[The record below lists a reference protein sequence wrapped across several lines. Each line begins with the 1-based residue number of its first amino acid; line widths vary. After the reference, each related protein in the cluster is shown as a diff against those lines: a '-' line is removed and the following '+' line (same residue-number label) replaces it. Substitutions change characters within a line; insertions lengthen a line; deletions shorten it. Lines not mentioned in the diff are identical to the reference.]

1 MKRTWIA
8 GTLMLLIALV
18 LAGCEGQTAAPT
30 TSQPP
35 KPTAAP
41 TPTEQM
47 AQPTVKAEPTAGPAP
62 TAAPE
67 PTAVGGDL
75 TLDSRDAGL
84 DQLKSYRVVWKA
96 DWETTK
102 DGKTEQANW
111 DWLLESTADPVGS
124 LTVWKG
130 ADASGSAPGS
140 WEHWE
145 DGSNAGYVSIDAD
158 GKKTCASL
166 WNARYFSPAKRN
178 VSSIPGLFFLPRMLG
193 SLSGAKYAGTETVNG
208 IRSNRYTYDE
218 KAANRADLGKVAG
231 EIWVAA
237 DGGYVVRDTVS
248 WEGGA
253 IPFGAETPTG
263 ESGHGSW
270 TWELT
275 DLNGAITIPP
285 LAGCDSATDGLPI
298 ISGAYQKTVTGDVM
312 VYQAFHGEKVVPFYQ
327 KEMVAGGWKQSG
339 EPTSKEAVSTAAFTR
354 DGQKASVTV
363 TSKGQ
368 ISDVKI
374 EVTKEQ

>member
-1 MKRTWIA
+1 MKRTWIPA
-8 GTLMLLIALV
+8 TLMLLIVLV
-18 LAGCEGQTAAPT
+18 LAACGSQTAAPA
-30 TSQPP
+30 TSEPA
-35 KPTAAP
+35 KPAAAP
-41 TPTEQM
+41 TATEQ
-47 AQPTVKAEPTAGPAP
+47 VAEPTAKIEP

-67 PTAVGGDL
+67 PTAAAEPTAVGGDL
-75 TLDSRDAGL
+75 NLDSRDAGL
-84 DQLKSYRVVWKA
+84 ENLKSYRVAWKA

-111 DWLLESTADPVGS
+111 DWLLEATTDPVGS

-208 IRSNRYTYDE
+208 IQSNHYTYDE
-218 KAANRADLGKVAG
+218 KAANRTDLGKVSG
-231 EIWVAA
+231 DIWVAA
-237 DGGYVVRDTVS
+237 DGGYVVKDTVS

-253 IPFGAETPTG
+253 GPFEGSTAAG

-275 DLNGAITIPP
+275 EPNGAITIPP
-285 LAGCDSATDGLPI
+285 LAGCDSATNGLPVI
-298 ISGAYQKTVTGDVM
+298 EGAYQKIVTGDVM
-312 VYQAFHGEKVVPFYQ
+312 AYQAYHGETAVPFYQ
-327 KEMVAGGWKQSG
+327 QQMPAAGWKQSG
-339 EPTSKEAVSTAAFTR
+339 EPTSKDGVATVEFTK
-354 DGQKASVTV
+354 DGRKATVTV
-363 TSKGQ
+363 TTKGQ
-368 ISDVKI
+368 ISDVMI
-374 EVTKEQ
+374 AVTKVQ

>member
-1 MKRTWIA
+1 MKRTWIPA
-8 GTLMLLIALV
+8 TLMLLIMLV
-18 LAGCEGQTAAPT
+18 LAACVSNSAAPA
-30 TSQPP
+30 TSEPA

-41 TPTEQM
+41 TATEQR
-47 AQPTVKAEPTAGPAP
+47 AEPTATAEPTAGPPP
-62 TAAPE
+62 TAAPA

-75 TLDSRDAGL
+75 TLDSRDVGL
-84 DQLKSYRVVWKA
+84 DQLKSYRVTWKA
-96 DWETTK
+96 NGEITK
-102 DGKTEQANW
+102 DGKTEQAVW

-124 LTVWKG
+124 LTFWKG

-158 GKKTCASL
+158 GKKTCSSL

-237 DGGYVVRDTVS
+237 DAGYVVKDMVR

-253 IPFGAETPTG
+253 GPFEASTAAG
-263 ESGHGSW
+263 ESGKGSW
-270 TWELT
+270 VWELT
-275 DLNGAITIPP
+275 DPNGAVTIPP
-285 LAGCDSATDGLPI
+285 LAAATAPRTGC
-298 ISGAYQKTVTGDVM
+298 
-312 VYQAFHGEKVVPFYQ
+312 
-327 KEMVAGGWKQSG
+327 
-339 EPTSKEAVSTAAFTR
+339 R
-354 DGQKASVTV
+354 
-363 TSKGQ
+363 
-368 ISDVKI
+368 
-374 EVTKEQ
+374 